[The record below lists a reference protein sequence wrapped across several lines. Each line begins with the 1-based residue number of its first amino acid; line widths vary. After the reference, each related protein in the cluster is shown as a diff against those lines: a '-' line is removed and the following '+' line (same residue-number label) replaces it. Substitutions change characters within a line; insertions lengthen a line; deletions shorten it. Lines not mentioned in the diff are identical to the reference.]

1 MFLMLLYATHE
12 GGGAAFW
19 FTGVTLSVDLFF
31 PARFSLSLPLILIA
45 CSQTPVR
52 CIWGGETFLPLS
64 TEVMGTGNSC
74 PYQTAG
80 SQLMFML
87 LWHSD
92 GVKCFYC
99 FCSHNYFFKVIIH
112 FSTSDLFSFTFLP
125 IVFKSSPSFYNGEK
139 KAIAAYM

>member
-19 FTGVTLSVDLFF
+19 FTGVTLSADLFSSV
-31 PARFSLSLPLILIA
+31 RSSLSQPLIFLA
-45 CSQTPVR
+45 GPETLVR
-52 CIWGGETFLPLS
+52 CTWGGETFVPLS
-64 TEVMGTGNSC
+64 IEVMAPGNSC
-74 PYQTAG
+74 RHQTAG

-99 FCSHNYFFKVIIH
+99 FCSHNYFFKVILH
-112 FSTSDLFSFTFLP
+112 FSTSDLVPSTFLP
-125 IVFKSSPSFYNGEK
+125 IVFKSSPSLYSSEK
-139 KAIAAYM
+139 EAIAAYM